1 MGFSVVWENQKP
13 MQRPHRTKAEQ
24 GPPPAVLMP
33 VKIKRSNL
41 LGVNTIPKK
50 PTPSGVDFF
59 LVDLKG
65 FVCIFVFDEN
75 RGCNQCLHWLQ

>member
-1 MGFSVVWENQKP
+1 
-13 MQRPHRTKAEQ
+13 
-24 GPPPAVLMP
+24 MP